1 MKFLSNVFAVLIGL
15 FIFSLFGFF
24 FLAGL
29 ISLTTAEDKVAIED
43 NTLLHMNLNNVV
55 LMERT
60 ADDNMNLSSFGLVP
74 TANKIGLTNL
84 KTAIKTA
91 KNNDKIKG
99 IYLEAGSVMANPAML
114 LELRNS
120 LDDFKSSGKFI
131 IAYSEYFSE
140 NGYFLSSIAD
150 ELYMNPMGGLEFN
163 GLSSEAL
170 FFKGLLEKLEIEP
183 VIFRVGEYKSAVEP
197 FILDQMSEANRKQ
210 TEEFLGDINQ
220 FAIKTISES
229 RDINLEELQNINE
242 QMLIR
247 KPQDAVD
254 LGLIDGIWYDDQ
266 VKDLLREKMGIAE
279 NGKIKTINITGINTT
294 AKTENITASDR
305 VAVIIAQGEIVSGKV
320 ENALSSEIIAKE
332 IKDARLDDNIKA
344 IVLRVNS
351 PGGSILASD
360 VIWREMNE
368 AKKVKP
374 VIASMS
380 ELAASGGYYISA
392 PADTIVAQPNTIT
405 GSIGIFG
412 MWFNAKG
419 LLNNKLGITTDVAK
433 TGEFSDFMNPTRA
446 LTEVEKNIIQNQIED
461 GYDTFIQRV
470 ADGREMSKEAVLE
483 VASGRVW
490 SGVQAKEKGLVDVL
504 GGLEDAIEIAATKA
518 NIEDEYRVLYFPK
531 QKNFIEQIMSEL
543 GTDIEAKYMNYR
555 FGESYQMFQQIE
567 KVKDMQGVMARMPFD
582 VIIE

>member
-29 ISLTTAEDKVAIED
+29 ISLTTAEDKVTIED

-55 LMERT
+55 LVERSSEE
-60 ADDNMNLSSFGLVP
+60 NMNLSSLGMVP
-74 TANKIGLTNL
+74 TPNKIGLTNL
-84 KTAIKTA
+84 KKAIKTA
-91 KNNDKIKG
+91 KNNEKIKG
-99 IYLEAGSVMANPAML
+99 IYLQAGTVMANPAML

-120 LDDFKSSGKFI
+120 LEDFKSSGKFI

-140 NGYFLSSIAD
+140 NGYFLSSISD
-150 ELYMNPMGGLEFN
+150 EIYMNPMGGLEFN

-197 FILDQMSEANRKQ
+197 FILDQMSEANRRQ
-210 TEEFLGDINQ
+210 TEEFLGDINR
-220 FAIKTISES
+220 FAIKAISES
-229 RDINLEELQNINE
+229 RDINREKLEEIND
-242 QMLIR
+242 QMLVR

-266 VKDLLREKMGIAE
+266 VKDLLRNKMGISE
-279 NGKIKTINITGINTT
+279 NGKIKTINISGINTT

-332 IKDARLDDNIKA
+332 IKNARMDDNIKA

-368 AKKVKP
+368 ARKVKP

-433 TGEFSDFMNPTRA
+433 TGEFSDFMNPTRE
-446 LTEVEKNIIQNQIED
+446 LTDLEKNIIQNQIED

-470 ADGREMSKEAVLE
+470 ADGRDMSKEAVLE

-490 SGVQAKEKGLVDVL
+490 SGMQAKEKGLVDVL
-504 GGLEDAIEIAATKA
+504 GGLEDAIEIAAKKA

-531 QKNFIEQIMSEL
+531 QKSFIEQIMSEL

-555 FGESYQMFQQIE
+555 FGATYQTLQKME

-582 VIIE
+582 MIIE

>member
-29 ISLTTAEDKVAIED
+29 ISLTTAEDKVTIED
-43 NTLLHMNLNNVV
+43 NTLLHMNLNNVILV
-55 LMERT
+55 ERSSE
-60 ADDNMNLSSFGLVP
+60 DNMNLSSFGMVP
-74 TANKIGLTNL
+74 TPNKIGLTNL
-84 KTAIKTA
+84 KKAIKTA
-91 KNNDKIKG
+91 KNNEKIKG
-99 IYLEAGSVMANPAML
+99 IYLQAGAVMANPAML

-120 LDDFKSSGKFI
+120 LEDFKSSGKFI
-131 IAYSEYFSE
+131 VAYSEYFSE

-197 FILDQMSEANRKQ
+197 FILDQMSEANRRQ

-229 RDINLEELQNINE
+229 RDIDLEKLQNIND
-242 QMLIR
+242 QMLVR

-266 VKDLLREKMGIAE
+266 VKDLLRDKMGISE
-279 NGKIKTINITGINTT
+279 NGKIKTINITSINTS
-294 AKTENITASDR
+294 AKTENIAASDR

-320 ENALSSEIIAKE
+320 ENALSSEIIAGE
-332 IKDARLDDNIKA
+332 IKQARMNDNIKA

-368 AKKVKP
+368 ARKVKP

-446 LTEVEKNIIQNQIED
+446 LSEVEKNIIQNQIED

-470 ADGREMSKEAVLE
+470 ADGRNMSKEAVLE

-490 SGVQAKEKGLVDVL
+490 SGMQAKEKGLVDVL
-504 GGLEDAIEIAATKA
+504 GGLEDAIEIAAAKA
-518 NIEDEYRVLYFPK
+518 NIEDEYRVLYFPE
-531 QKNFIEQIMSEL
+531 QKTFFEQIMSEL

-555 FGESYQMFQQIE
+555 FGATYQMFQQME

-582 VIIE
+582 LVIE